1 MKRKKKIIWIIA
13 SALICSLIFSSMI
26 SCKGNGD
33 ISNNDIVLLGDPVN
47 SIFKESLKSQTLD
60 INKYQNSSAEPTKK
74 ISLGNNDLREVS
86 YVQSEKSYRTDVNV
100 YNAADES
107 ISCRF
112 SAETGKLVQI
122 SAKNNSIK
130 VPDNL
135 LTEADYR
142 AWVEQLLAVYGF
154 KDISAYRYSVQTQ
167 VVVSAEN
174 SAYSDMTDSFYTD
187 VKSNETIAMRIF
199 TYTKYI
205 GEYPTTD
212 RIMFAISYL
221 TDTIIIKFD
230 ENKLADYS
238 KAAFDE
244 KSVDEAVT
252 AYINNSVDTEHYEV
266 KAVNITDKTLTS
278 IDGNVC
284 MIVSVKVTLQW
295 TNNTEPINTLLEL
308 LVY

>member
-1 MKRKKKIIWIIA
+1 MKSNKRIIWIIA

-100 YNAADES
+100 YNSADES

-167 VVVSAEN
+167 VVVSGEN

-252 AYINNSVDTEHYEV
+252 AYINNSVDTERYEV
-266 KAVNITDKTLTS
+266 KAVNISDKTLTS

>member
-1 MKRKKKIIWIIA
+1 MKSNKKIIWIIA

>member
-1 MKRKKKIIWIIA
+1 MKSNKRIIWIIA

-167 VVVSAEN
+167 VVVSGEN

-252 AYINNSVDTEHYEV
+252 AYINNSVDTERYEV
-266 KAVNITDKTLTS
+266 KAVNISDKTLTS